1 MCSGHSQLLLLL
13 LLTLLLLTLLL
24 LLLVVV
30 VVVLLLLLLLLR
42 RVAIGALKGSRHC
55 TLQRQID
62 SHGCV
67 VYSRSSPAQHPGRY
81 ELMHSWYVHCN
92 VC

>member
-1 MCSGHSQLLLLL
+1 MDSGQGRHRAAGVGREVERPRRAVCSGHSQLLLLL

-62 SHGCV
+62 SHGL
-67 VYSRSSPAQHPGRY
+67 RRI
-81 ELMHSWYVHCN
+81 
-92 VC
+92 